1 MAEQLGEMSPSL
13 RNLLREYR
21 GEFTFSLKRYRSAQD
36 EATQRKYLRRMAKY
50 IAEGRKLAF
59 TIEQITQGQD
69 YPAGEVT
76 RCAEDPTIATDPA
89 LSAEQGVRAVEET
102 VDTSNVLRCGDGAGI
117 VYGYGY
123 ACLPDRLK
131 VGSTEVDAVQR
142 IAAQIKTS
150 TPDKPCLLLEIRTD
164 QCRSLERAIH
174 AILEVRG
181 RKIPGGGTEW
191 FRVSRDEVVE
201 ICKFVSQ
208 I

>member
-1 MAEQLGEMSPSL
+1 MAEQISELSSSF

-21 GEFTFSLKRYRSAQD
+21 GEFTFSLKRYRAAQD
-36 EATQRKYLRRMAKY
+36 EATQKKYLRRMAKY
-50 IAEGRKLAF
+50 IAEGQKLGF
-59 TIEQITQGQD
+59 TIEQITQDQD
-69 YPAGEVT
+69 YPVAEVT
-76 RCAEDPTIATDPA
+76 RYAEDPTIATDPA
-89 LSAEQGVRAVEET
+89 LSAEQGVRAIEET

-117 VYGYGY
+117 VYAYGY

-131 VGSTEVDAVQR
+131 VGSAEVDTVQR

-164 QCRSLERAIH
+164 QCRALERAIH

-181 RKIPGGGTEW
+181 RKISGGGIEW
-191 FRVSRDEVVE
+191 FRVSRDEV
-201 ICKFVSQ
+201 IKIYKFVIQ